1 MGKYVNG
8 FNRFYA
14 RSVENLRYVTA
25 GLTLFCRF
33 HNDFQLPEHDP
44 NSQEMH
50 MVDESFKEEAI
61 MNELTEMAKDKVGLL
76 LIARYMV
83 SPVRNRLHLF
93 FQNSYRGANCSY
105 GQFIQ

>member
-76 LIARYMV
+76 LIARWFRRF
-83 SPVRNRLHLF
+83 RNRLHLF

>member
-61 MNELTEMAKDKVGLL
+61 MNELTEMAKDKVGLF
-76 LIARYMV
+76 Y
-83 SPVRNRLHLF
+83 
-93 FQNSYRGANCSY
+93 
-105 GQFIQ
+105 